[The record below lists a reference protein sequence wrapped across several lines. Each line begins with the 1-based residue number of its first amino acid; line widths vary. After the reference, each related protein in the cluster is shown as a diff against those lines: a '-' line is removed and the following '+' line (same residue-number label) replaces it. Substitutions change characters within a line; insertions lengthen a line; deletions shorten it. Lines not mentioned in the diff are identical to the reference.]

1 MSGPRV
7 VLQSPA
13 CTAWPNE
20 EYRPAEGG
28 CLQGM
33 LNEGT
38 NTCYSTFRLL
48 GLMINIRWYRS
59 HT

>member
-20 EYRPAEGG
+20 EYRPAEWKLRQDMVKIG
-28 CLQGM
+28 
-33 LNEGT
+33 LNT
-38 NTCYSTFRLL
+38 SICMQAKTPDDKPNT
-48 GLMINIRWYRS
+48 
-59 HT
+59 